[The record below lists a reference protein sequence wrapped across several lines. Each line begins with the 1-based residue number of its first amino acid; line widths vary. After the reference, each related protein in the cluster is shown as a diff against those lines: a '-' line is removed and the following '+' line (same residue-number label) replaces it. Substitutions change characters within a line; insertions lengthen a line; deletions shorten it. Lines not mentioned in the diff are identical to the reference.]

1 MKDVLRGV
9 GLVWRR
15 IEGCFEGGWV
25 SLGLFRRCLKWEL
38 VFCCFEKVSC
48 VKEGCCVEGSCCVE
62 EGCYVE
68 RSCCVERFD
77 SILCRGLLFL

>member
-1 MKDVLRGV
+1 MKGVLRGV
-9 GLVWRR
+9 GLVSKYLKV
-15 IEGCFEGGWV
+15 WV
-25 SLGLFRRCLKWEL
+25 SLGLFRRCLRWEL

-77 SILCRGLLFL
+77 SILCRGLFFV